1 VLVTEGRV
9 EVQPDAPN
17 PEPRAT
23 TGAHDTSIPVV
34 RVRAVSAGEALST
47 ATTNYPVIPVSPEQ
61 LSSELAWR
69 DGAVVFDSE
78 PLAEAIAEIQ
88 RYTDSP
94 IIISDPAITT
104 LPVGGRFKTD
114 DLQGFLDGL
123 QAALPVT
130 IRRTADGVVYVD
142 PRH

>member
-1 VLVTEGRV
+1 M
-9 EVQPDAPN
+9 
-17 PEPRAT
+17 
-23 TGAHDTSIPVV
+23 TGAQAASIPVV
-34 RVRAVSAGEALST
+34 RIRAVNAGEALST

-69 DGAVVFDSE
+69 EGAVVFDSE

-130 IRRTADGVVYVD
+130 IRRTADGVVYID

>member
-1 VLVTEGRV
+1 M
-9 EVQPDAPN
+9 
-17 PEPRAT
+17 PERQ
-23 TGAHDTSIPVV
+23 
-34 RVRAVSAGEALST
+34 LST
-47 ATTNYPVIPVSPEQ
+47 ATTNYAVIPVSAEQ
-61 LSSELAWR
+61 VSSELAWR

-88 RYTDSP
+88 RYTDAR
-94 IIISDPAITT
+94 IIISDPTIGT